1 MKRDSLVTIVLLAL
15 IGYLVSCLR
24 TQQTQMM
31 DTVEKATSRIAADS
45 QTQTLAISTSYT
57 TSIREVTGRLVSLTE
72 LLMLGR
78 DSQTSN
84 ESLPRSETES
94 PVSTEPEID
103 LSDLPE
109 TAAWAMQEE
118 DLLQMQTPWQSS
130 TPPSDSELT
139 L

>member
-1 MKRDSLVTIVLLAL
+1 MKRDTLVTVVLLAL
-15 IGYLVSCLR
+15 IGYLISCL
-24 TQQTQMM
+24 QTDKRQ
-31 DTVEKATSRIAADS
+31 TAEQIEKVTSRVATDSRAA
-45 QTQTLAISTSYT
+45 TLAISTSYT

-78 DSQTSN
+78 DSPTSSERSPMTSN
-84 ESLPRSETES
+84 EPDSSNE
-94 PVSTEPEID
+94 PVID

-109 TAAWAMQEE
+109 TAGWAMEE
-118 DLLQMQTPWQSS
+118 EELLMQTPWQSS